1 MEAWVI
7 NEKNFLNM
15 RKVPKKKTEHQEK
28 QVPGNMQRMDAVQ
41 PHKYKLGNKQL
52 YDIFVKKGY
61 GNCNL
66 L

>member
-1 MEAWVI
+1 
-7 NEKNFLNM
+7 M

-41 PHKYKLGNKQL
+41 PQKYKLGNKQL
-52 YDIFVKKGY
+52 YDIFVKEGY